1 MKSSMVAAAVGG
13 QWAAGRQDQH
23 VGQCLQKV
31 QMNGGNVAEVAKGQ
45 WGGWQC
51 RQCGQWGMQGD
62 LVSEM
67 LFVSR
72 AGKEQRCCAG

>member
-1 MKSSMVAAAVGG
+1 MVAAAVGG

-45 WGGWQC
+45 WGWLAVPAVWSVGS
-51 RQCGQWGMQGD
+51 G
-62 LVSEM
+62 
-67 LFVSR
+67 
-72 AGKEQRCCAG
+72 